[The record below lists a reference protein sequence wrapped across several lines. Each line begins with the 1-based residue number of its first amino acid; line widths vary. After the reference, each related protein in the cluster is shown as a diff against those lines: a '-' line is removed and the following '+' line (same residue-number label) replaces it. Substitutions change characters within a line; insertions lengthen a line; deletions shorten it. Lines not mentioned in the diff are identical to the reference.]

1 MPLHSH
7 IFSLTKEPH
16 VSKYVEFPLEGGG
29 SIVIE
34 TADEPIRTPSGFLRP
49 GEAGAE
55 AAFPARGSF
64 DASVESVRQSAELL
78 VSKLRSLSTP
88 PDELEIS
95 FSLKASSE
103 TASLVVG
110 KAGAEANFGV
120 LLRWRTENRDKD
132 GDSGDSDDRH
142 GSKQRATSEPEEH
155 YKGRK
160 RRTLPPEQAARHED
174 DDDQDDQEENR
185 L

>member
-1 MPLHSH
+1 
-7 IFSLTKEPH
+7 

-34 TADEPIRTPSGFLRP
+34 TADEAVRTPSGFLRP

-64 DASVESVRQSAELL
+64 DASVEAVRQSAELL
-78 VSKLRSLSTP
+78 VSKLRGLSTP

-120 LLRWRTENRDKD
+120 LLRWRTEKADKA
-132 GDSGDSDDRH
+132 GDSDDRH
-142 GSKQRATSEPEEH
+142 GSKQRASNEPEEH

-160 RRTLPPEQAARHED
+160 RRTLPPEQAERHEA

>member
-1 MPLHSH
+1 
-7 IFSLTKEPH
+7 

-34 TADEPIRTPSGFLRP
+34 SADEPARSPSGFLRSGEP
-49 GEAGAE
+49 GSE
-55 AAFPARGSF
+55 AANQATASF

-78 VSKLRSLSTP
+78 VTKLRSLSAP

-103 TASLVVG
+103 AASLVVG
-110 KAGAEANFGV
+110 KAGSDANFGV
-120 LLRWRTENRDKD
+120 LLRWRSEKAKEAEAEARASSQSQ
-132 GDSGDSDDRH
+132 SGHDPS
-142 GSKQRATSEPEEH
+142 EH
-155 YKGRK
+155 YKQRQ
-160 RRTLPPEQAARHED
+160 RRTLPPGQVAHHDE
-174 DDDQDDQEENR
+174 DDDQDDQDDENR